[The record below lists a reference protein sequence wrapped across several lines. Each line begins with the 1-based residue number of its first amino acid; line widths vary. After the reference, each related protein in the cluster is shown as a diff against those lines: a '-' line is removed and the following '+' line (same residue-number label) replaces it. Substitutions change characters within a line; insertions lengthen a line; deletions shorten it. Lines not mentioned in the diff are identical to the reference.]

1 MSRNPSPRRAPR
13 LRSSRRRRQP
23 PRRRTGCHGTSSGRD
38 SRCRS
43 CNRNPA
49 APCSHRSTHRPGRRD
64 SGCSPRR
71 YCIRTSAR
79 VGPPTGNEGRARA
92 PCNRCRPCMRRRWS
106 RRLDDRDRGSRYS
119 TGTRRNV
126 RRRNGTGPACA
137 IAIRLAWR
145 RRSVLRRFV
154 LDAAAAPDPPLLLA
168 AASPLSPGTAASSGP
183 TFVARSLPQFAR
195 PNPPATPNTRAQ
207 QARDTLAG
215 RMDKRFYSKGR
226 ATRKVREDS
235 VVTCGHPRQ
244 VDRLWLKVALVIER
258 RARGGRS
265 LAVKELPFPCSSA
278 LAFPRPRSR
287 ARSR

>member
-183 TFVARSLPQFAR
+183 TFVARS
-195 PNPPATPNTRAQ
+195 PP
-207 QARDTLAG
+207 
-215 RMDKRFYSKGR
+215 RFYSKGR